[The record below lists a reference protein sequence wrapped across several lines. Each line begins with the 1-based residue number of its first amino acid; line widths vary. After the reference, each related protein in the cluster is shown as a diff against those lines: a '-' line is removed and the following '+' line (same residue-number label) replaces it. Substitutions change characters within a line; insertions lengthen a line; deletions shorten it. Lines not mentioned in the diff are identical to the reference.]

1 MPLNNFLNPSFN
13 LDFQDLYQLE
23 GLEKLQQKF
32 SDFLQEKDY
41 NIYQQFLI
49 NKSSDS
55 QLLINVAK
63 YLEEFLVDLF
73 MIKQENQKL
82 KLYYQ
87 NLNIIYQIRRD
98 YIQRYIAKKFYA
110 KDLENLTIDPQ
121 EILKKLSLQNYE
133 VNDLEMQLAKMISE
147 EVNLEII
154 EKYCIWALFSK
165 DGKKFHQAGSLF
177 IIPQKV
183 DKQDLIKNQNYQE

>member
-13 LDFQDLYQLE
+13 LDFQDLYQLD

-32 SDFLQEKDY
+32 SDFLQEKDC

-73 MIKQENQKL
+73 MIKQENQEL

-87 NLNIIYQIRRD
+87 NLDIIYQIRREF
-98 YIQRYIAKKFYA
+98 IQRYIAKKFHA
-110 KDLENLTIDPQ
+110 KDLENLTINPQ
-121 EILKKLSLQNYE
+121 EILKKLSIYAIL
-133 VNDLEMQLAKMISE
+133 DRKPPFRLSR
-147 EVNLEII
+147 
-154 EKYCIWALFSK
+154 
-165 DGKKFHQAGSLF
+165 
-177 IIPQKV
+177 
-183 DKQDLIKNQNYQE
+183 